1 MDWFYIYAQESQES
15 WRTLKKRI
23 VNHPLLTLWFFLLSF
38 GFIWLV
44 LRIYVFSI
52 EQDTGGLFA
61 DLEVNSILLLIFIIF
76 FAKSVSDTSRKIAQN
91 KALVFH
97 LSQPTKQA
105 NVLFGKLFF
114 EMMINL
120 GLYITML
127 SLFVFSILVFD
138 YGIAGDLW
146 FVLNSVSLVLLGTI
160 IGTMFSLFNVFA
172 IKKRFLLLMWL
183 SPLLIIL
190 YYVLYYTSIGSY
202 NLLLILFVL
211 LAFSLIMIIPTNW
224 FFLESWNRGTNP
236 GKSIDKTVLSSR
248 GITENRLF
256 KILLSAKERAL
267 LKREIAERLRSK
279 EFIGTVITI
288 IAISYG
294 SLYIAMEY
302 NQEIFVE
309 NRFGSLFTPLM
320 VGLGIFAACLLE
332 PGLSQ
337 LSSIGK
343 EGKNLWV
350 LKSQPLS
357 GATIIKIKALA
368 NMISLPLIII
378 GPAVFVTL
386 YTGYDLLIGL
396 FAALGALMM
405 VMLFTG
411 IGAWFG
417 ARYPNFDE
425 SVKGYPD
432 IMTTYIF
439 AMVCFIFCI
448 VFSIIPFGMVLTDRI
463 LGILTMIFCVD
474 LAAMV
479 LYSGIVLGGAEIDKL
494 EVI

>member
-23 VNHPLLTLWFFLLSF
+23 INHPLLTLWFFLLSF

-97 LSQPTKQA
+97 LSQPTRQA

-120 GLYITML
+120 GLYTTML
-127 SLFVFSILVFD
+127 SLFVFISVVFN
-138 YGIAGDLW
+138 YGIAGDFW
-146 FVLNSVSLVLLGTI
+146 FVVNSVSLTLLGTI
-160 IGTMFSLFNVFA
+160 IGMMFSLFNVFA

-202 NLLLILFVL
+202 NLFFVLFVF
-211 LAFSLIMIIPTNW
+211 LAFSLIMVIPTNW

-236 GKSIDKTVLSSR
+236 GKSLGKTVFSSR
-248 GITENRLF
+248 SLADNKF
-256 KILLSAKERAL
+256 SQILLSGKERAL
-267 LKREIAERLRSK
+267 LRREIAERLRSK

-288 IAISYG
+288 IAITYG

-302 NQEIFVE
+302 NQEIFIE
-309 NRFGSLFTPLM
+309 SRFGSLFTPMM

-343 EGKNLWV
+343 EGKNLWI

-368 NMISLPLIII
+368 NMISLPLIVI
-378 GPAVFVTL
+378 GPGIFVTL
-386 YTGYDLLIGL
+386 YTGYDVVIGL
-396 FAALGALMM
+396 FSALGALMM

-432 IMTTYIF
+432 IMTTYLF

-448 VFSIIPFGMVLTDRI
+448 IFLIIPFGILLSDRV
-463 LGILTMIFCVD
+463 LGILAMIFYVD
-474 LAAMV
+474 LAALV
-479 LYSGIVLGGAEIDKL
+479 LYSGIILGGAEIDKL